1 MNIKDLPLTDTY
13 GFHVFTGSDCA
24 KFEPRLATDEFWS
37 NEGRCWRECGDAGQ
51 NFYTIFIYRRRID
64 PGPGWEI
71 VPLDGELE
79 HLNEYTD
86 DGKKWVQIRTH
97 SPLSIGDYIN
107 RFAYRDKPILAVRRK
122 SAPKVESVGGW
133 ISVKDRLPELG
144 QDVWVFLR
152 GEVIQWQNTN
162 SRYWDKD
169 AITHW
174 QPFIKPAPPKPE
186 PSADEVAFE
195 KWWIKSSG
203 KKDWISSKC
212 DCLDSWQ
219 AALAYARKGQPQ

>member
-1 MNIKDLPLTDTY
+1 MTISELPIADTY
-13 GFHVFTGSDCA
+13 SYWVFTGSDCA
-24 KFEPRLATDEFWS
+24 RFEPKLDSDEWLGNLEWLPS
-37 NEGRCWRECGDAGQ
+37 KCSELMP
-51 NFYTIFIYRRRID
+51 NFIWRRRID
-64 PGPGWEI
+64 PGAGFEL
-71 VPLDGELE
+71 VPLDELE
-79 HLNEYTD
+79 SSDMDFTRNGT
-86 DGKKWVQIRTH
+86 KWESNRHYSIKHGRTVRGF
-97 SPLSIGDYIN
+97 LEGCRRCID
-107 RFAYRDKPILAVRRK
+107 PILAFRRK
-122 SAPKVESVGGW
+122 SAPKVESVDGW

-195 KWWIKSSG
+195 KWWIESSG

-219 AALAYARKGQPQ
+219 AALAYARKDGGK